1 MIKIWLSKS
10 KNQATMTMKKAGLKN
25 LMSTSVVQ
33 LYVQYSLKVRDF
45 SAPMLEILEQLKLK
59 YLHLITY
66 SEIQKLEKI
75 TRFKLKR

>member
-1 MIKIWLSKS
+1 
-10 KNQATMTMKKAGLKN
+10 
-25 LMSTSVVQ
+25 MSTSVVQ